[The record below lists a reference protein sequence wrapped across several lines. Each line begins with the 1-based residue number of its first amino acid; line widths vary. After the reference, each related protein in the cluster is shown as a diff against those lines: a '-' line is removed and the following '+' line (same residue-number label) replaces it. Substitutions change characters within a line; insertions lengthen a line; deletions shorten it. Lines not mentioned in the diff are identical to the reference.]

1 MRAARARRPL
11 AVPSLLFAFAVAVVG
26 GTPLFAAELGV
37 EPGESVFAVLTHKA
51 GLAAGLAHDHL
62 IVAPEP
68 KVSILFQ
75 EAQPE
80 ATRVLFS
87 TSVESLEV
95 DSPEARAKWSPRLR
109 ERGRLKDSLPPVPE
123 SDRRKVR
130 AAMLGESQLD
140 GTHYPEIRAEVLRL
154 ERTPDPLPPGRTPF
168 ELVLRV
174 TIHGRTVER
183 REAVEWSYAEGVLRA
198 EVLAELHFRE
208 FGIEPY
214 STMLGAIRN
223 DDRFDLFVR
232 VVARETET
240 PPEASSAGAP
250 QRRSR

>member
-1 MRAARARRPL
+1 MGSANRRRSFALGSLVLAGAVTVSSGAPL
-11 AVPSLLFAFAVAVVG
+11 L
-26 GTPLFAAELGV
+26 AAELRV
-37 EPGESVFAVLTHKA
+37 VPSESVFAVLTHKA

-62 IVAPEP
+62 IVAPDPE
-68 KVSILFQ
+68 VSILFE

-87 TSVESLEV
+87 TAVESLDV
-95 DSPEARAKWSPRLR
+95 DSPAARAKWSPRLR
-109 ERGRLKDSLPPVPE
+109 EHGRLKDDLPPVPE

-140 GTHYPEIRAEVLRL
+140 AAHYPEIRAEVLRL
-154 ERTPDPLPPGRTPF
+154 VRSPDSSPGRTLF
-168 ELVLRV
+168 DLVLRV
-174 TIHGRTVER
+174 TIRGRTVER
-183 REAVEWSYAEGVLRA
+183 KEAVEWSYADGVLRA
-198 EVLAELHFRE
+198 EVLAELHFRD

-232 VVARETET
+232 IVAGKPET
-240 PPEASSAGAP
+240 PSETAPASPP